1 MENPINP
8 IEIEEVFH
16 CVGHGLV
23 EFFLRLSEPD
33 VEYMTPKRAME
44 IFREVAQNQD
54 RPTDQV
60 LLLHLAAVSENILL
74 TLLDNPQESSVH

>member
-8 IEIEEVFH
+8 IEIEEALH
-16 CVGHGLV
+16 CVGRGLV

-33 VEYMTPKRAME
+33 VEYMTPKRAMD
-44 IFREVAQNQD
+44 IFREIAQDQD

-60 LLLHLAAVSENILL
+60 VLLHLAAVSENILL
-74 TLLDNPQESSVH
+74 TLLDAPQGSSVH